1 MIIKKH
7 RKKSAEEGAE
17 QVVPQQNQE
26 EVEVQQEK
34 EIDLFDLD
42 NIDFIT
48 ALCTIEEREPQLSHH

>member
-34 EIDLFDLD
+34 EIE
-42 NIDFIT
+42 IGR
-48 ALCTIEEREPQLSHH
+48 ASCRERV